1 MFIFNKAD
9 ANEISTHQFE
19 ISGSTY
25 EPVGD
30 V

>member
-1 MFIFNKAD
+1 MFVVAGKSSDPKID
-9 ANEISTHQFE
+9 QYE